1 MTFAIEAEGL
11 AKLFGTTPALRGI
24 DLAAPTG
31 SVLGLLRPER
41 LRQDHRRADP
51 RDAAAAGRRQATVDG
66 YDVTRRS
73 YQTTTSTTNDG
84 TLLRSDDIK
93 EGTYSKAIEHPVE
106 SQASPCC
113 SVRSL
118 RAKAGQASAA
128 PR

>member
-73 YQTTTSTTNDG
+73 YQTTTSTTN
-84 TLLRSDDIK
+84 K